1 MRWHGGGPRDDDAYD
16 AWQSRGRRRIGQA
29 FSVITRGAEI
39 AARLSPLAILVPVA
53 VVASYVDLTARGI
66 TRDNEIG
73 RRAIEEGAGGGGA
86 NDDEFA
92 PPRFRESNS
101 SRRGDRRLATTTT
114 TTTTTW
120 ASDLAWRYA
129 LFTLQRLGPAFVKL
143 GQWAATRRDL
153 FPVHFCDRLS
163 RLHDAARVHDWRHTH
178 EALVDAFGED
188 YESRGLVVV
197 RNDGGGGGG
206 IGIGVG
212 EYRGILGSGSAAQV
226 HIGTLCERAVAVKVL
241 HPNTRQLVERDL
253 EMMRHL
259 ADFVEYIFPFEAVR
273 MLSLPRAVSN
283 FASVME
289 RQVDLRIEG
298 DNLLAFRENFGC
310 ISAGDDDDVDDAPPP
325 TITFPRP
332 EPGWVSER
340 VLVEEHAGDDAVPIS
355 SYLFDDSPEGL
366 RTRKELARPLLLAF
380 LKMVFIDNFIHAD
393 LHPG

>member
-1 MRWHGGGPRDDDAYD
+1 
-16 AWQSRGRRRIGQA
+16 
-29 FSVITRGAEI
+29 VITRGAEI
-39 AARLSPLAILVPVA
+39 AVRLSPLAILVPVA

-73 RRAIEEGAGGGGA
+73 RRAIEEGAGGEGA